1 MAARCAGCRL
11 WQQPEHYLKIFVD
24 SKKLRKES
32 MIATDLLGSLTNLI
46 KRILF
51 QKAVIIV
58 QTRIML

>member
-1 MAARCAGCRL
+1 MATT
-11 WQQPEHYLKIFVD
+11 EHYLKIFVD

-32 MIATDLLGSLTNLI
+32 MIATDLLGSFAPRLTNLI